1 MEGTI
6 FQINAQVSYFIKG
19 KSSKLILLIGGLG
32 DILFSI
38 EYFKYLWNKFPDYML
53 CIPNMRSSGNSFG
66 STVIWDDVED
76 IKLILTHIVNNNE
89 INEIYLIGHSTGC
102 QDILCL
108 FKKGINKE
116 FPIKK
121 CILQG
126 PVSDRDYVNKDIK
139 LINEIKR
146 IEKEYNILYKD
157 WNFNE
162 IKNSIDISKYLYDD
176 KYPLFL
182 RRFISLYSRL
192 GDEDWF
198 SFDLSSKELNEL
210 YSVINVPFLFVF
222 SLHDQYVNYTDDE
235 YKELI
240 DRIKNSNRNINIY
253 ILNDDHYIEKSLGEF
268 YEIVNDFIISK

>member
-1 MEGTI
+1 MP
-6 FQINAQVSYFIKG
+6 K
-19 KSSKLILLIGGLG
+19 
-32 DILFSI
+32 
-38 EYFKYLWNKFPDYML
+38 YFKYLWNKFPDYML

-162 IKNSIDISKYLYDD
+162 IKNSIDIS
-176 KYPLFL
+176 
-182 RRFISLYSRL
+182 
-192 GDEDWF
+192 
-198 SFDLSSKELNEL
+198 
-210 YSVINVPFLFVF
+210 
-222 SLHDQYVNYTDDE
+222 
-235 YKELI
+235 
-240 DRIKNSNRNINIY
+240 
-253 ILNDDHYIEKSLGEF
+253 
-268 YEIVNDFIISK
+268 